1 MPPLVSQRVI
11 EPKRRRDM
19 RKKIG
24 SIVLAVSILL
34 AWRPDTVMAARIG
47 EKPEAVT
54 LSQAANQTKTDE
66 RAAVLS
72 EGSGTE
78 TDPYRI
84 QDAGQLRLFADM
96 VNGAEGAADP
106 KLCAVLTK
114 DIDLSAVCGDGIG
127 SWTPIG
133 TEANPYQG
141 VFNGASFAIKG
152 LYYNHSNV
160 ARVGLFGCNAG
171 VIKNLGVAGSVTAG
185 NYAGGV
191 CGLNRGSVMGCYS
204 AASVKGKRYTGGVC
218 GYNDGGSINVCYNT
232 GAVSGSKYV
241 GGISGYNKNI
251 VINCYN
257 TAAVDGSDTSIGG
270 ICGYNRKTV
279 SNCYNTGE
287 VSGKGKDYIGSVC
300 GYNHSASSFL
310 NSYYLTTGTEKGNYG
325 IAMARGRFASG
336 EVC

>member
-34 AWRPDTVMAARIG
+34 AWMPDTVMAAKIG

-54 LSQAANQTKTDE
+54 LSQAANQTETDE

-114 DIDLSAVCGDGIG
+114 DIDLSTLCGDDIG

-133 TEANPYQG
+133 TKANPYKG
-141 VFNGASFAIKG
+141 IFDGASFVVKG
-152 LYYNHSNV
+152 LYYDNPSV
-160 ARVGLFGCNAG
+160 SRAGLFGCNAG
-171 VIKNLGVAGSVTAG
+171 VIKNLGVAG
-185 NYAGGV
+185 GG
-191 CGLNRGSVMGCYS
+191 
-204 AASVKGKRYTGGVC
+204 
-218 GYNDGGSINVCYNT
+218 
-232 GAVSGSKYV
+232 
-241 GGISGYNKNI
+241 
-251 VINCYN
+251 
-257 TAAVDGSDTSIGG
+257 
-270 ICGYNRKTV
+270 
-279 SNCYNTGE
+279 
-287 VSGKGKDYIGSVC
+287 
-300 GYNHSASSFL
+300 
-310 NSYYLTTGTEKGNYG
+310 
-325 IAMARGRFASG
+325 
-336 EVC
+336 